1 MTFFGMPAEEFFLKF
16 REFIF
21 VVMGIQFFY
30 TAFKVF
36 RTRENDPKKITT
48 FIFWIILGVLFA
60 FGKLIPPM
68 IAGVLVVIIGILSLI
83 NGIVEIGAV
92 KNDEKDSIEGSDKFG
107 NKIFIPVILMAVL
120 AIVFAKLIPE
130 SGSSILGFTAIIGV
144 IVAMIMTKS
153 GLKET
158 MNQSDRLVQQ
168 VGAVSILPQLLGALG
183 AIFTAAGVGDVIA
196 SIIKD
201 VIPTVSPLS
210 GSIAYILGMVIF
222 TAIMGNAFAAFTV
235 ITAGIGVPFV
245 MAQGGDPAIAGAL
258 AMTAGYCG
266 TLLTPMAGNFN
277 ILPIGVLN
285 MKDKNGVIKEQA
297 PFAIIMVIVHIILM
311 RYWAF

>member
-1 MTFFGMPAEEFFLKF
+1 MNIFGMPAAEFFPKF
-16 REFIF
+16 MEFIF
-21 VVMGIQFFY
+21 IVMGIQFFY
-30 TAFKVF
+30 TAFRVL
-36 RTRENDPKKITT
+36 RTKDNDPKRITT
-48 FIFWIILGVLFA
+48 IIFWVILGVLFA

-68 IAGVLVVIIGILSLI
+68 IAGILVVIFGILSLI
-83 NGIVEIGAV
+83 NGIVV
-92 KNDEKDSIEGSDKFG
+92 KGSVENDEKDSIDGSNRLG

-153 GLKET
+153 GISEM

-168 VGAVSILPQLLGALG
+168 VGAISILPQLLGALG
-183 AIFTAAGVGDVIA
+183 AIFTAAGVGEVIA
-196 SIIKD
+196 GIIKG
-201 VIPTVSPLS
+201 VIPTVSPMS
-210 GSIAYILGMVIF
+210 GSIAYVLGMVIF

-285 MKDKNGVIKEQA
+285 MSDKNGVIKEQA
-297 PFAIIMVIVHIILM
+297 PFAIIMIIAHILLM

>member
-1 MTFFGMPAEEFFLKF
+1 MNIFGMPAAEFFPKF
-16 REFIF
+16 MEFIF
-21 VVMGIQFFY
+21 IVMGIQFFY
-30 TAFKVF
+30 TAYRVL
-36 RTRENDPKKITT
+36 RTRDNDPKRITT
-48 FIFWIILGVLFA
+48 IIFWVILGVLFA

-68 IAGVLVVIIGILSLI
+68 IAGILVVIIGILSLI
-83 NGIVEIGAV
+83 NGIVVIGSV
-92 KNDEKDSIEGSDKFG
+92 ENDEKDSIDGSNRLG

-153 GLKET
+153 GVSEMMK
-158 MNQSDRLVQQ
+158 QSDRLVQQ
-168 VGAVSILPQLLGALG
+168 VGAISILPQLLGALG
-183 AIFTAAGVGDVIA
+183 AIFTAAGVGEVIA
-196 SIIKD
+196 GIIKG
-201 VIPTVSPLS
+201 VIPTVSPMS
-210 GSIAYILGMVIF
+210 GSIAYVLGMVIF

-285 MKDKNGVIKEQA
+285 MSDKNGVIKEQA
-297 PFAIIMVIVHIILM
+297 PFAIIMIIAHILLM